1 MIFEFS
7 KRLNFVRKGK
17 IVKSWTDVSEKK
29 RQIAEF
35 QKKQQ
40 REFEEFLENL
50 SGNL

>member
-7 KRLNFVRKGK
+7 KRLNFVQKGK

-29 RQIAEF
+29 KQIAEF

-40 REFEEFLENL
+40 IELEEFLRGL
-50 SGNL
+50 K